1 MKEIKFQSDALQR
14 VVSGVNQLAR
24 TVGSTL
30 GPGGRNVI
38 FRKSIGFPLITKDGV
53 TVAKEVELEDKF
65 ENIGALMVR
74 QIAEK
79 TCQDAGDGTT
89 TATILA
95 DAILTDGLQC
105 IISGVNPIDI
115 HRQLTNMS
123 NAVVDFIADEIR
135 EDISTEDQMKEVATV
150 SANWDEEIGG
160 LIAQAFTKVGVNGTI
175 HVEASKKSSDTT
187 LRVIEGINFSRG
199 YITPYLI
206 NNPVKETI
214 EFENPFVLLYK
225 GEFQSVQ
232 DILGFLQSFK
242 KQIKENPNVG
252 LVIIADAYGPDVVR
266 MLAMNRKVL
275 NIAAIRSPY
284 EKEMREDT
292 MKDLAMFFGCEVFDP
307 EDRDDF
313 GARRQLDTL
322 TINELGH
329 CDKVVVS
336 ALTSVFVGGVASKE
350 QIDARINELKE
361 SLEDPNISDNRRRQT
376 NVRIS
381 QLCAR
386 VGIIDVGAHT
396 ETEEREKRDRIDD
409 ALQATKAALEEG
421 IVPGGCYAYLRAL
434 GNKEIFK
441 DNYVSEAERIAA
453 SILSKALKA
462 PFKKLLSNCGRADDA
477 DMLIYQI
484 INSTEKNLGYNIK
497 TNELCDLRKAGVVDP
512 FKVTRSALQNAV
524 SIAGLV
530 LSSEAIIAEQ

>member
-1 MKEIKFQSDALQR
+1 MKEIRFKSDALQR
-14 VVSGVNQLAR
+14 IVSGVNQLAQ

-65 ENIGALMVR
+65 ENTGALLVR

-115 HRQLTNMS
+115 HRHLTSMS
-123 NAVVDFIADEIR
+123 NAVVVYIGNEIR
-135 EDISTEDQMKEVATV
+135 ESIFTPDRMREVATV

-160 LIAQAFTKVGVNGTI
+160 LIAEAFEKVGMDGTI
-175 HVEASKKSSDTT
+175 HVEASKTSPETT

-199 YITPYLI
+199 FVTPYLI
-206 NNPVKETI
+206 NNPTKETI
-214 EFENPFVLLYK
+214 ELENPYILLYR
-225 GEFQSVQ
+225 GEFQSIQ
-232 DILGFLQSFK
+232 DILGFLQNFK
-242 KQIKENPNVG
+242 RQISDNPSAG
-252 LVIIADAYGPDVVR
+252 LVIIADGYGPDVIR
-266 MLAMNRKVL
+266 MFAMNRKNL
-275 NIAAIRSPY
+275 NLAAIRSPY
-284 EKEMREDT
+284 EKEMRDDT

-313 GARRQLDTL
+313 GGRRRLDMVSL
-322 TINELGH
+322 EQLGH

-336 ALTSVFVGGVASKE
+336 ALTSVFVGGVATKE
-350 QIDARINELKE
+350 EIDARILELKKI
-361 SLEDPNISDNRRRQT
+361 LNDPNTSENKLRQT

-409 ALQATKAALEEG
+409 ALQATRAALEEG

-434 GNKEIFK
+434 SNKEIFK
-441 DNYVSEAERIAA
+441 DTYDTEAERIAA
-453 SILSKALKA
+453 SILAKALKA
-462 PFKKLLSNCGRADDA
+462 PFKKLLSNCGREDEA
-477 DMLIYQI
+477 DMLIYKI
-484 INSTEKNLGYNIK
+484 INSKEKNIGYNIK
-497 TNELCDLRKAGVVDP
+497 THQLCDLRQAGVVDP

-530 LSSEAIIAEQ
+530 LSSEAIIVE

>member
-1 MKEIKFQSDALQR
+1 MKEIRFKSDALQR
-14 VVSGVNQLAR
+14 IVSGVNQLAQ

-38 FRKSIGFPLITKDGV
+38 FRKNIGFPLITKDGV

-65 ENIGALMVR
+65 ENTGALLVR

-95 DAILTDGLQC
+95 DALLTDGLQC

-115 HRQLTNMS
+115 YRHLTSMT
-123 NAVVDFIADEIR
+123 NAVVDYISSEIR
-135 EDISTEDQMKEVATV
+135 EDISSVPQMREVATV

-160 LIAQAFTKVGVNGTI
+160 LIAEAFDKVGVNGTI
-175 HVEASKKSSDTT
+175 HVEASKSSSNTS

-199 YITPYLI
+199 FVTPYLI
-206 NNPVKETI
+206 NNPEKETI
-214 EFENPFVLLYK
+214 EFENPYILLYK
-225 GEFQSVQ
+225 GEFQSIQ

-242 KQIKENPNVG
+242 KQISDNPNAG
-252 LVIIADAYGPDVVR
+252 LVIIADGYGPDVIR
-266 MLAMNRKVL
+266 MFAMNRRNL
-275 NIAAIRSPY
+275 NLSAIRSPY
-284 EKEMREDT
+284 EKEMRDDT

-313 GARRQLDTL
+313 GGRRQLDTL
-322 TINELGH
+322 TLSELGR

-350 QIDARINELKE
+350 QIDERIEALKDA
-361 SLEDPNISDNRRRQT
+361 LNDPNISENRIRQT

-409 ALQATKAALEEG
+409 ALLATRAALEEG
-421 IVPGGCYAYLRAL
+421 IVPGGGYAYIRAL

-441 DNYVSEAERIAA
+441 DAFETEAERIAA

-462 PFKKLLSNCGRADDA
+462 PFKKLLSNCGRSDDA

-484 INSTEKNLGYNIK
+484 VNSKEKNIGYNIK
-497 TNELCDLRKAGVVDP
+497 THELCDLRKVGVVDP

-524 SIAGLV
+524 SVVGLI
-530 LSSEAIIAEQ
+530 LSSEAIIVE